1 MSEMLKDFP
10 ILEGILSG
18 DSSLGGKMTVFMPS
32 DLTITNLR
40 EETRKNIFVNQSDK
54 ALRVCGTFHYQNA
67 GANPGIFEGGGSTIN
82 FAFQSGSTPSKSVNF
97 TFLKQNFLKKRG
109 WVVCGFQGPSLW
121 IRH

>member
-67 GANPGIFEGGGSTIN
+67 GANPGIFEGGGGLPLILLFRVGVHPRKVLTLP
-82 FAFQSGSTPSKSVNF
+82 F
-97 TFLKQNFLKKRG
+97 
-109 WVVCGFQGPSLW
+109 
-121 IRH
+121 